1 MDATRVLRHI
11 DQMNIRI
18 RKLEEAI
25 GSMAPTHP
33 DIDPSD
39 LFETREHTDL
49 GDAKVEAEF
58 ISGNPML
65 SAMYTSENKK
75 MNKFTLGTW
84 PDNESS
90 NSAVV
95 IHGAQ
100 RNLDGEPIEFLRM
113 RAYPALIEAGV
124 PFSSVY
130 TDPDEEQLGLLQKKM
145 IDDAASHVVSL
156 HTKPPIHLSMYQDV
170 HVVKNHGCGPGGGG
184 WSKIMVLVTQKK
196 SFRFWT
202 LTAKNSDSLAVIEN
216 MASSGSLRRRRG
228 LPLPGV
234 MGM

>member
-170 HVVKNHGCGPGGGG
+170 HVGENHGCGPGEGG
-184 WSKIMVLVTQKK
+184 WSKKMVLVTQKK
-196 SFRFWT
+196 SFRFWA

-216 MASSGSLRRRRG
+216 MASSGSLHTHN
-228 LPLPGV
+228 PW
-234 MGM
+234 